1 MQMILS
7 TTPVTRCESLA
18 QYTVGALRRFV
29 VLFAP
34 PPEKAA
40 QLLATADALEAG
52 IDVLSSRQSEY
63 RAHVLACIGPRLEVK
78 LVDLKADTEVRHS
91 KLAVDAVSK
100 TASFAVFPDGIT
112 PIVKPVGQSEVDG
125 LRALEGRMTASA
137 SHWPDA
143 TAWQGRI
150 ASVRVLYET
159 ALKSRTDAMSA
170 AANARALRNAAKED
184 FVTLYA
190 KANGAIKMIF
200 PRERAVQDI
209 FFDEVRGAA
218 GEDAEP
224 DDAEP
229 VTGA

>member
-1 MQMILS
+1 MQLVVS
-7 TTPVTRCESLA
+7 RTPIARCESLA
-18 QYTVGALRRFV
+18 PYTASTLRRFV

-34 PPEKAA
+34 PPETAA
-40 QLLATADALEAG
+40 QLLAMADALEAS
-52 IDVLSSRQSEY
+52 ISVVSLRQSEY
-63 RAHVLACIGPRLEVK
+63 RALVLACIGPRVEVK

-100 TASFAVFPDGIT
+100 TASLAVFPDGIT
-112 PIVKPVGQSEVDG
+112 PIIKPVGQAEVDG
-125 LRALEGRMTASA
+125 LRALEGRIIAAAPQWTE
-137 SHWPDA
+137 A
-143 TAWQGRI
+143 TAWQARI
-150 ASVRVLYET
+150 AGVRGLYEA

-190 KANGAIKMIF
+190 KAAGAIKMLF

-209 FFDEVRGAA
+209 FFDEVRSSG

-224 DDAEP
+224 DDVEP
-229 VTGA
+229 VAGA